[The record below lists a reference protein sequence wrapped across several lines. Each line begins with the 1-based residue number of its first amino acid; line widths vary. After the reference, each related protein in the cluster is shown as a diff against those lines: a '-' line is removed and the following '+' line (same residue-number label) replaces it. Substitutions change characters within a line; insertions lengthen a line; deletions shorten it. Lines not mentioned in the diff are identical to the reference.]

1 MKAKKA
7 GWPKQAQ
14 VHSPENREDQAWSQS
29 KTPACIIQW
38 GPNYGK
44 QIMIP
49 TGHFLC
55 KECGGI
61 VRVDLK
67 RGPFCMTCGIDP
79 FEQYRAKSRITV
91 RSFIYKAFNKVD

>member
-7 GWPKQAQ
+7 GWPKCAE

-29 KTPACIIQW
+29 KVKACSIQW

-44 QIMIP
+44 LLLIP
-49 TGHFLC
+49 TGHYLC
-55 KECGGI
+55 KNCGGI

-67 RGPFCMTCGIDP
+67 RGPFCMECGIDP
-79 FEQYRAKSRITV
+79 FEHQQMP
-91 RSFIYKAFNKVD
+91 DL